1 MFKNFLIKALRETI
15 NNLEEEL
22 KNEKTANEYLSRD
35 CAILLETNQEQRVRI
50 KDLENNV
57 EFLTNNL
64 TPKKRA
70 SLGLE
75 KIKNE
80 EDQ

>member
-1 MFKNFLIKALRETI
+1 MFKKFLIKALRATI
-15 NNLEEEL
+15 VDLEEEL
-22 KNEKTANEYLSRD
+22 KNEKTANEYLRRD
-35 CAILLETNQEQRVRI
+35 CALLLETNKEQRARI